1 MCGLLQGG
9 GRRGLGKP
17 VVAYRGVSFPVENV
31 PRLSECQRASV
42 ALVVEMLWRA
52 GLQGLLSLFVGMSG
66 RTCFIFKPR
75 REQGSSVYFQ

>member
-52 GLQGLLSLFVGMSG
+52 CL
-66 RTCFIFKPR
+66 
-75 REQGSSVYFQ
+75 